1 MTLITTGASLVGVG
15 GGETGDGSE
24 AGQEGVDDPLRP
36 LGVAIDKA
44 EEEEE
49 VVEAAE
55 VDETLELE
63 EQSDPHR
70 EPDSRRWLSMCDV
83 NAAAVL

>member
-1 MTLITTGASLVGVG
+1 MLIVTGASLVGVG
-15 GGETGDGSE
+15 GGE
-24 AGQEGVDDPLRP
+24 AGQEDVEDSLRP
-36 LGVAIDKA
+36 LGVATDRA
-44 EEEEE
+44 EEEA
-49 VVEAAE
+49 VVEA
-55 VDETLELE
+55 DEALELD